1 MLDLR
6 YLTFLELAK
15 HLNYTKAAK
24 ALNYTQPTI
33 TKHIQYI
40 ENDLNTKLVYTQG
53 REVKLTEEGIYLR
66 DRLYE
71 LLETIDTIKQRIEK
85 NNKISINLGTSR
97 TVGEYYIP
105 NYTPLLSQN
114 KLHFNLLVE
123 NTDTLLKA
131 LEERSIDCALISGPV
146 FEGNGMS
153 KLPFFQDEIILVC
166 DSHHHLANKTIDF
179 EDLYHQKLMIR
190 ERGSGL
196 QQSLTI
202 TFSNMGVPF
211 SKFNNLIYIGN
222 IRLLKEVLYQGER
235 IGFIYRTSAQ
245 AELDSGKLAQI
256 HIRNLK
262 LLQNYY
268 LVYYDNKKAR
278 ALIHQ
283 LLKYIQATPKE
294 KAINP

>member
-66 DRLYE
+66 DRIYE

-105 NYTPLLSQN
+105 NYTPVSYTHL
-114 KLHFNLLVE
+114 
-123 NTDTLLKA
+123 TLPTT
-131 LEERSIDCALISGPV
+131 ERV
-146 FEGNGMS
+146 
-153 KLPFFQDEIILVC
+153 
-166 DSHHHLANKTIDF
+166 
-179 EDLYHQKLMIR
+179 
-190 ERGSGL
+190 
-196 QQSLTI
+196 
-202 TFSNMGVPF
+202 
-211 SKFNNLIYIGN
+211 
-222 IRLLKEVLYQGER
+222 
-235 IGFIYRTSAQ
+235 
-245 AELDSGKLAQI
+245 
-256 HIRNLK
+256 
-262 LLQNYY
+262 
-268 LVYYDNKKAR
+268 
-278 ALIHQ
+278 
-283 LLKYIQATPKE
+283 
-294 KAINP
+294 